1 MLDVIKNIGIGL
13 GVMAVTVTAVFFL
26 GWATVR
32 YKEIVSLILLLVL
45 AAGLIV
51 PAAYIIGA
59 TIRDHG

>member
-13 GVMAVTVTAVFFL
+13 GVMAVTVTPVFFL
-26 GWATVR
+26 VWAL
-32 YKEIVSLILLLVL
+32 YKEIVGLILLLVL
-45 AAGLIV
+45 VAGLIV